1 MKQLLK
7 KINQSASYA
16 DARDDIIA
24 LMTYCGMSERFLETE
39 MNTKNPNYDY
49 DIGMRISKAY
59 DIHNTI
65 PKMSWL
71 PKEIKKLYK

>member
-16 DARDDIIA
+16 DARNNIIT
-24 LMTYCGMSERFLETE
+24 LMTCCGMSESFLESE
-39 MNTKNPNYDY
+39 MDTTNPNYDY
-49 DIGMRISKAY
+49 NIGMWISKAY
-59 DIHNTI
+59 DIHNTV

-71 PKEIKKLYK
+71 PKEIKKLYT